1 MWQTGNKQGEMAI
14 KREETSVKR
23 MVIIGFLISELQ
35 GLKLF
40 VEFAMLPE
48 LLPSLAFP

>member
-1 MWQTGNKQGEMAI
+1 
-14 KREETSVKR
+14 
-23 MVIIGFLISELQ
+23 MVITDFLVLELQ

-48 LLPSLAFP
+48 LLPSLVFP